1 MQKPRLADVIAFAL
15 TDDIVSR
22 RVVPGAALDEEKLA
36 KRFGASRTPVREA
49 LRELA
54 ASGLVELRP
63 HRAPIVVAVDQ
74 NRIAEMFDVMADLE
88 ALCTARAALA
98 ITAEQRG
105 RLEVLHREMGEAVR
119 NGDATSYRAGNMDF
133 HALIYDGSGNG
144 YLREITLATRMRLGP
159 YRGAQLESPHRLSA
173 SYAEHEAI
181 VTAILRGEGEKA
193 AALMRRH
200 LAVTQVTL
208 AKLISTS
215 EPIK

>member
-15 TDDIVSR
+15 TDDIVSH

-36 KRFGASRTPVREA
+36 RRFGASRTPVREA

-74 NRIAEMFDVMADLE
+74 SRVAEMFDVMADLE
-88 ALCTARAALA
+88 ALCAARAATA
-98 ITAEQRG
+98 ISAEQRS
-105 RLEVLHREMGEAVR
+105 RLEALHREMGEAVR
-119 NGDATSYRAGNMDF
+119 NGDATTYRAGNMDF
-133 HALIYDGSGNG
+133 HGLIYDGAGNG
-144 YLREITLATRMRLGP
+144 YLREITLATRTRLGP

-181 VTAILRGEGEKA
+181 VTVILRGDADRA

-200 LAVTQVTL
+200 LAITQETL
-208 AKLISTS
+208 AKLLSTS
-215 EPIK
+215 KPAK